1 MREVKAQRF
10 IIDQRTF
17 LRHMGAEHLA
27 QRRVHQVR
35 RGVVETDTLTASLIY
50 VGLHRV
56 THFQCAAGDFTDMT
70 NSRPYFCVSL
80 TAKEK
85 PAPLIRLYRPPA
97 AGLRIERGLIRITTA
112 SRPALTLSTALP
124 SINRAVTLP
133 FSSR

>member
-1 MREVKAQRF
+1 MSPAAQLRGEVAHPQNAHAIVVFLAKQRHGAGCARGIDIHNVGFDSQVTTDLRVDQVFHRTNFFRLHRFKMREVKAQRF

-56 THFQCAAGDFTDMT
+56 THFQ
-70 NSRPYFCVSL
+70 
-80 TAKEK
+80 
-85 PAPLIRLYRPPA
+85 
-97 AGLRIERGLIRITTA
+97 
-112 SRPALTLSTALP
+112 
-124 SINRAVTLP
+124 
-133 FSSR
+133 